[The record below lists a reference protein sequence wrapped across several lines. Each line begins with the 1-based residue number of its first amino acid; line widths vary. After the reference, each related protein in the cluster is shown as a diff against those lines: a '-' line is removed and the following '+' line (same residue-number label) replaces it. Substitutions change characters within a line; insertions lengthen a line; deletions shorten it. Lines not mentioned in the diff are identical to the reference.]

1 MKAAKTL
8 DIVEQAAQAAL
19 DKKAGDL
26 VLLDLDGVATL
37 SGYFLLCTGE
47 SSRQVQAIS
56 NGVEEHLLERGIKP
70 HHVEGY
76 QHAEWILLDYLDFV
90 VHVFSPQARAFYDLE
105 RLWRPAKRLALSEDK
120 RRK

>member
-8 DIVEQAAQAAL
+8 DLVEQAAQAAL
-19 DKKAGDL
+19 DRKAGDL
-26 VLLDLDGVATL
+26 VLLDLNGVATL

-56 NGVEEHLLERGIKP
+56 NGVEEDLRERGIKP

-76 QHAEWILLDYLDFV
+76 RHAEWILLDYLDFV

-105 RLWRPAKRLALSEDK
+105 RLWRPAKRLAIPEDK

>member
-1 MKAAKTL
+1 MKGDKILAS
-8 DIVEQAAQAAL
+8 VEQAAQAAL

-26 VLLDLDGVATL
+26 ALLDLNGVASL
-37 SGYFLLCTGE
+37 SAYFLLCTGE

-56 NGVEEHLLERGIKP
+56 SGIEEHLLERGVKP

-76 QHAEWILLDYLDFV
+76 RHAEWILLDYLDFV
-90 VHVFSPQARAFYDLE
+90 VHVFTPQARAFYDLE
-105 RLWRPAKRLALSEDK
+105 RLWRPAKRLAIPEDK

>member
-1 MKAAKTL
+1 MKAGKTL
-8 DIVEQAAQAAL
+8 EMVEQAAQAAL
-19 DKKAGDL
+19 DKKAVDL
-26 VLLDLDGVATL
+26 VMLDLNGVASL

-56 NGVEEHLLERGIKP
+56 NGIEEHLLERGVKP

-76 QHAEWILLDYLDFV
+76 RHAEWILLDYLDFV

-105 RLWRPAKRLALSEDK
+105 RLWRPAKHLPVPEEK

>member
-8 DIVEQAAQAAL
+8 DLVEQAAQAAL
-19 DKKAGDL
+19 DKKAADL

-56 NGVEEHLLERGIKP
+56 NGVEEHLRELGLKP

-76 QHAEWILLDYLDFV
+76 RHAEWILLDYLDFV

-105 RLWRPAKRLALSEDK
+105 RLWRPAKRLAIPEDK